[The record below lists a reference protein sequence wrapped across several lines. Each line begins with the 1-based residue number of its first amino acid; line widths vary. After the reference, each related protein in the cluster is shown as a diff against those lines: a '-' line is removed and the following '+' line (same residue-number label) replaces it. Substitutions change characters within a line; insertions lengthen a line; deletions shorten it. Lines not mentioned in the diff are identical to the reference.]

1 MNNQPV
7 AATTIAARTLTEL
20 ATGIIADLEANPPQ
34 SLTEARLKLK
44 DLLAALRGSIEEQM
58 VRTKTQNA
66 PDYQAAI
73 GDVQIRMEA
82 VAAVLLAITDLEKAE
97 TAVEKVVTAVE
108 TEVGAL
114 TQAAKPVEQA
124 ASAAVQQAETVVQ
137 QAATPPAP
145 AAPAAPVEPPQTT

>member
-58 VRTKTQNA
+58 VKTKTQNA

-97 TAVEKVVTAVE
+97 TAAAAALERTFKKLHAPRTEARVWRKLAIA
-108 TEVGAL
+108 TEVAL
-114 TQAAKPVEQA
+114 V
-124 ASAAVQQAETVVQ
+124 SAMSADTTPDTTVS
-137 QAATPPAP
+137 
-145 AAPAAPVEPPQTT
+145 